1 MRRITQPSFL
11 PVSPDEIRSLG
22 WGGLDVLLV
31 SGDAYVDHPAF
42 AMALLG
48 RWLVEHGLRTAVLP
62 QPPWT
67 GEEALE
73 SLRAFPRPRLFAGIG
88 AGAVDSM
95 LAHYTAFRRKRH
107 DDAYT
112 PGGKSGARP
121 NRASLIYAGLLRR
134 AFPGLP
140 IILGGL
146 EASLRRVS
154 HYDFWSDSLRQS
166 ILSDS
171 KADLL
176 LCGMAEYSL
185 LRAAGIAGSSTQE
198 TANCPEDTPRA
209 ATRRKALS
217 LAWAMLPGAVTLHSA
232 EDMEKLLPCLP
243 SAPIAL
249 HGHNEVRKNPAL
261 LLENTLE
268 LEKLTHQG
276 QSFITQKTAD
286 YRTLLLAPPP
296 PPLAAEEMDKLYA
309 LPYSRLPHPIYKDPV
324 PAWEM
329 IRTSITTHRGCGGG
343 CSFCSLALHQGRRIS
358 SRSKASILAEAGRIA
373 MGPVQGQKTP
383 PWAGSISD
391 VGGPSSN
398 MWRARCSSPVS
409 SRCRRN
415 SCLHPAPCRHFIH
428 KQKEAAALLDELA
441 ALPGLRHVRVSSG
454 LRFDLAVSETEAM
467 RAFAKDYAGG
477 QLKIAPEHINDQV
490 LELMRKPPRSVF
502 EQFLRAFA
510 AQNHAATPCKPGQL
524 PGKKQY
530 VILYLISA
538 FPGCTLEHM
547 RELADWLR
555 GHGISPKQTQCFI
568 PTPGTVAT
576 AMYHAGTDSA
586 GRPIYVAK
594 SDKERLRQH
603 HILLKP

>member
-1 MRRITQPSFL
+1 MRQITQPSFL
-11 PVSPDEIRSLG
+11 PVSPDEIRALG
-22 WGGLDVLLV
+22 WGGLDILLV

-67 GEEALE
+67 GEKALE
-73 SLRAFPRPRLFAGIG
+73 SLRAFPRPRLFAGVG

-112 PGGKSGARP
+112 SGGKNGARP
-121 NRASLIYAGLLRR
+121 NRASLVYAGLLRR

-166 ILSDS
+166 ILPDS

-185 LRAAGIAGSSTQE
+185 LRAAGIADSIRQE
-198 TANCPEDTPRA
+198 AADCPEEPHRA
-209 ATRRKALS
+209 TARRKALS

-232 EDMEKLLPCLP
+232 EDMEKLLPGLP
-243 SAPIAL
+243 SAPVAL
-249 HGHNEVRKNPAL
+249 HGHNKVRENPAL

-286 YRTLLLAPPP
+286 SRTLLLAPPP
-296 PPLAAEEMDKLYA
+296 PLLSTEEMDKLYA
-309 LPYSRLPHPIYKDPV
+309 LPYSRLPHPVYKEPV

-358 SRSKASILAEAGRIA
+358 SRSKASILAEAGRIVI
-373 MGPVQGQKTP
+373 GPLPGQKPP

-398 MWRARCSSPVS
+398 MWRARCASPAS
-409 SRCRRN
+409 SRCRRV
-415 SCLHPAPCRHFIH
+415 SCLYPAPCRHFIH
-428 KQKEAAALLDELA
+428 KQKEAAAMLDEVA
-441 ALPGLRHVRVSSG
+441 ALPGLRHMRVSSG
-454 LRFDLAVSETEAM
+454 LRFDLAVLETEAM
-467 RAFAKDYAGG
+467 RAFAQDYAGG
-477 QLKIAPEHINDQV
+477 QLKIAPEHISTPV
-490 LELMRKPPRSVF
+490 LELMRKPPRTVF
-502 EQFLRAFA
+502 EQFMRAFA
-510 AQNHAATPCKPGQL
+510 AKSLAETPRKPGQR
-524 PGKKQY
+524 PDKKQY
-530 VILYLISA
+530 TILYLISA

-547 RELADWLR
+547 RELADWLHRR
-555 GHGISPKQTQCFI
+555 GLSPKQAQCFV

-586 GRPIYVAK
+586 GHPIYVAK
-594 SDKERLRQH
+594 SDKERLEQH
-603 HILLKP
+603 HVLLKP